1 MQVRAMSTVEKFAF
15 LGAVALASLL
25 VVQVLNDGFVR
36 ETPTQIDSEPVA
48 VESADVETA
57 EFATLLSLAPVPAP
71 FGYLPSLTAC
81 KGMAP
86 SFGPNVDDDLNVT
99 DFKPFVM
106 AGTVKLAAAP
116 VESACLSSS
125 FGPRNGSL
133 HKGLDFF
140 NRDAVPVYAAADGVV
155 RRQRFR
161 NDYGNMIVID
171 HGSGVFT
178 RYAHLEAFENTQE
191 GDTVKA
197 GQPLGL
203 MGNTAGYAIPRHLH
217 YEVLTGEW
225 GFQAGSFALEPVD
238 VMALPAALD

>member
-1 MQVRAMSTVEKFAF
+1 MSTVEKFAF
-15 LGAVALASLL
+15 LGAITLASLL
-25 VVQVLNDGFVR
+25 VVQELNDGFVR
-36 ETPTQIDSEPVA
+36 ETPTRIDSEPVA

-86 SFGPNVDDDLNVT
+86 
-99 DFKPFVM
+99 M